1 MPYCESRKIIV
12 DVTGDD
18 KMKLNLKKRTRS
30 VYIKL
35 IKQSG
40 SPDYVARGVAIGFFI
55 GFLIPMGGQMIV
67 AFALAWLLKAK
78 KIPALA
84 CTWIT
89 NHFTIF
95 IIYPVQC
102 FIGAKIIGAPMSF
115 DSLNKIFG
123 DFIKKHNWEAFSQLG
138 SEIIVPFFVGGALFA
153 VISGLISYFTAYGI
167 IVSHRNRIE
176 IRLNKRLA
184 TQAVWKSNLEKQR
197 DPESS
202 RKKSDD

>member
-1 MPYCESRKIIV
+1 
-12 DVTGDD
+12 
-18 KMKLNLKKRTRS
+18 MKFNIKKRTRNI
-30 VYIKL
+30 YIKL

-40 SPDYVARGVAIGFFI
+40 APDYVARGVAIGFFI

-67 AFALAWLLKAK
+67 ALALAWLLKAK

-102 FIGAKIIGAPMSF
+102 YIGAKIIGTPMSF

-123 DFIKKHNWEAFSQLG
+123 DFVKKPSWEAFSQLG
-138 SEIIVPFFVGGALFA
+138 SEIIVPFFVGGTLFA
-153 VISGLISYFTAYGI
+153 VIFGVISYFTTYGI

-176 IRLNKRLA
+176 TRLNKRLA
-184 TQAVWKSNLEKQR
+184 TQAVWKSTLDQKRDLEH
-197 DPESS
+197 S
-202 RKKSDD
+202 REKSDD